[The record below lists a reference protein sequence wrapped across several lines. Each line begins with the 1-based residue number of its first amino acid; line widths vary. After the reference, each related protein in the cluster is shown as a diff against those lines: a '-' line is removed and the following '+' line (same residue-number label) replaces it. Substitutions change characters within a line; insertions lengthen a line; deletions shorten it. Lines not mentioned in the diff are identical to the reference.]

1 MTIKSF
7 AQGLRGLSLMPL
19 PSPKVV
25 LGCLSASASHV
36 DSVLVAIFY
45 IYIHG
50 ADYVY
55 FLHVQY
61 HMLLH

>member
-1 MTIKSF
+1 
-7 AQGLRGLSLMPL
+7 MPL